1 VEQEVYA
8 HLLVHDAIRALM
20 HQAALDA
27 QTDPD
32 RLSVVRSLRIGV
44 ASSSARRP
52 FPPDQLAHAVRLA
65 IGEILAERLPVRRL
79 RAFPRVVKRKMSN
92 YHLKRAH
99 HRTWPQP
106 TRAHHDAVV
115 LLRRTG

>member
-1 VEQEVYA
+1 V
-8 HLLVHDAIRALM
+8 
-20 HQAALDA
+20 
-27 QTDPD
+27 
-32 RLSVVRSLRIGV
+32 
-44 ASSSARRP
+44 
-52 FPPDQLAHAVRLA
+52 

-106 TRAHHDAVV
+106 TRPPQDAVV